1 MAFNHTSS
9 DGSETRYIYV
19 NYVDG
24 GGDNH
29 MGVNNGVSST
39 TDHGTGD
46 FTVNFSNNF
55 DNANYAFFQGCS
67 SENTNGN
74 RGANGCNVKD
84 PNDKVVGSCRV
95 ASYYGS
101 TGSGSNGAFTSCK
114 TTTMAFIG
122 HLA

>member
-1 MAFNHTSS
+1 MSFVHTNNT
-9 DGSETRYIYV
+9 GAEARYIYV

-29 MGVNNGVSST
+29 MGQADGVSSV

-55 DNANYAFFQGCS
+55 SATNYAFFQGSS

-74 RGANGCNVKD
+74 RGANGQNIETSNKA
-84 PNDKVVGSCRV
+84 VGSCKV
-95 ASYYGS
+95 FSYYGS
-101 TGSGSNGAFTSCK
+101 TGSGNGDYNSAK
-114 TTTMAFIG
+114 TCTMAFIG
-122 HLA
+122 HLS